1 LHSVKVFDLLYLNE
15 KCLVDRTIAFRK
27 RNMRQYIK
35 EIQGRIEF
43 TTEFKAKSAKDVR
56 QRMDQV
62 MADRGEGLV
71 MKAPDSAY
79 VLNGRTNDWIKVS
92 PVSRGISIGGNLC
105 LSASRSSQSIWC
117 VMRLSKMSVFN
128 VWAQDNMGE
137 TVDVLVV
144 GMCVVLRLGL
154 VPNGPSAGNYGSGK
168 RGGGVS
174 TLICAVLDD
183 EHANDEEPK

>member
-1 LHSVKVFDLLYLNE
+1 MLFVCPISNVLCILTIWFQVKVFDLLYLNE
-15 KCLVDRTIAFRK
+15 TCLLDRSVAFRK

-79 VLNGRTNDWIKVS
+79 VLNGRTNDWIKVCVLDQNIWDDIDS
-92 PVSRGISIGGNLC
+92 GL
-105 LSASRSSQSIWC
+105 LSLRSSRSIW
-117 VMRLSKMSVFN
+117 
-128 VWAQDNMGE
+128 
-137 TVDVLVV
+137 
-144 GMCVVLRLGL
+144 
-154 VPNGPSAGNYGSGK
+154 
-168 RGGGVS
+168 
-174 TLICAVLDD
+174 
-183 EHANDEEPK
+183 